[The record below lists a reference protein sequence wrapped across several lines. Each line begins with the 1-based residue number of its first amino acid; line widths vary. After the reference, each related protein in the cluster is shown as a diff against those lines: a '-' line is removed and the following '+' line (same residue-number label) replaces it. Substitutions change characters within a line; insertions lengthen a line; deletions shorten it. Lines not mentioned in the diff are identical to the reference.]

1 MASIRKEVTII
12 MFTSWITV
20 HQVLKNY
27 DGHPSAVE
35 ILNMN
40 ADRLY
45 YTDDVINIY
54 ENISL
59 ELLLSHVADYKEIDG
74 RLSIILES

>member
-1 MASIRKEVTII
+1 

-20 HQVLKNY
+20 RQVLKNY
-27 DGHPSAVE
+27 NGQPYAVE

-59 ELLLSHVADYKEIDG
+59 ELLLSHVFDYKEIDG
-74 RLSIILES
+74 CLTIIIES